1 VRHQV
6 IALRVLAL
14 VALGLL
20 VVQTIRRLRR
30 GIACVTEFAN
40 AAAAGELQQPL
51 PGGAASR
58 PREFN
63 QILEQIGLMR
73 NALRDNLRAVQQ
85 SAARS
90 KAILRTMRDGVVQV
104 DSAGI
109 IINVNDALSETFGYE
124 EDELV
129 GKPFRILMPDA
140 GAAPAGPPH
149 PGRHVSPR
157 RDAGQAQVRRG
168 VPLEIIV
175 NQMVDDEGSVFI
187 GVVRDIVEQRRIQGE
202 LTDALARA
210 QVATQAKSAFLANMS
225 HEIRTPINAVIGFSG
240 IALRK
245 DYPDEAAAAFRKI
258 NSAGKSLLALI
269 NDILDSRRSRPASS
283 SSSTPSSSPTTWSGT
298 WTCCSAA
305 PPATRPS
312 SSSSASARRCRPA
325 WWATPTGW
333 ARSSST
339 WSATRSSSP
348 TAAAASPCSSTASRR
363 TTPKASPGSASR

>member
-51 PGGAASR
+51 PDGAASR

-124 EDELV
+124 EDELI

-140 GAAPAGPPH
+140 ADAAGPASQPDH
-149 PGRHVSPR
+149 PIPVDMYR
-157 RDAGQAQVRRG
+157 RVEMLGKRKSG
-168 VPLEIIV
+168 E
-175 NQMVDDEGSVFI
+175 VF
-187 GVVRDIVEQRRIQGE
+187 
-202 LTDALARA
+202 
-210 QVATQAKSAFLANMS
+210 
-225 HEIRTPINAVIGFSG
+225 P
-240 IALRK
+240 
-245 DYPDEAAAAFRKI
+245 
-258 NSAGKSLLALI
+258 
-269 NDILDSRRSRPASS
+269 SR
-283 SSSTPSSSPTTWSGT
+283 SSSTRWSTTRAACSSASCGT
-298 WTCCSAA
+298 
-305 PPATRPS
+305 
-312 SSSSASARRCRPA
+312 SSSSAASRA
-325 WWATPTGW
+325 
-333 ARSSST
+333 
-339 WSATRSSSP
+339 SSP
-348 TAAAASPCSSTASRR
+348 TP
-363 TTPKASPGSASR
+363 SPGPRWPPRPSQRFWPT